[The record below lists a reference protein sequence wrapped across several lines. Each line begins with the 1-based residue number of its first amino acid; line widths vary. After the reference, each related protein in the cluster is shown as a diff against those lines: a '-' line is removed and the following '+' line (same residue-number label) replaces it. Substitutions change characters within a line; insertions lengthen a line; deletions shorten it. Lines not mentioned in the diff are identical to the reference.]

1 MSDYVSAFDWEMNF
15 ISPEEHLDDIDWTAT
30 LEGPI
35 DDSYGL
41 VWNQDPVPAQPN
53 KG

>member
-15 ISPEEHLDDIDWTAT
+15 ISPEERFEEIDWTANY
-30 LEGPI
+30 EGLM
-35 DDSYGL
+35 DVTFGL
-41 VWNQDPVPAQPN
+41 VWNENPVSEQPN